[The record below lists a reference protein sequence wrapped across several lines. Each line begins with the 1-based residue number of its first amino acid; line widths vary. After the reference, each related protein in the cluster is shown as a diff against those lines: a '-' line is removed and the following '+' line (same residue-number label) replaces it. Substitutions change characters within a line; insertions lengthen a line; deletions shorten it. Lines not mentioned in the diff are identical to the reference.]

1 MIKYQ
6 SHIRNQWGHF
16 KVASLIG
23 KFSWCHFRH
32 IKYRI
37 QALVY
42 NMTLNVQK
50 EEKKV
55 CIYLQT
61 QVTIQE
67 NFSGL
72 L

>member
-1 MIKYQ
+1 
-6 SHIRNQWGHF
+6 
-16 KVASLIG
+16 
-23 KFSWCHFRH
+23 
-32 IKYRI
+32 
-37 QALVY
+37 
-42 NMTLNVQK
+42 MTLNVQK